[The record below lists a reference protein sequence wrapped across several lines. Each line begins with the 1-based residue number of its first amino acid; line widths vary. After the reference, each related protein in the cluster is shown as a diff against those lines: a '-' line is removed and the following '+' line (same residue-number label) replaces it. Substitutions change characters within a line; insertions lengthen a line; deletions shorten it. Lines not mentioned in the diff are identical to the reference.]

1 MGCRGVPQTPEGLC
15 ELIVD
20 HRRETPTPVG
30 IGKELLALEDL
41 RHALHKK
48 QADLDDEL
56 PNLRKV
62 TFEPDGAITI
72 VRRLPKERGF
82 EKPSRKKE

>member
-1 MGCRGVPQTPEGLC
+1 MV
-15 ELIVD
+15 VD
-20 HRRETPTPVG
+20 PNSSDFQNPIDILDVAFHIR
-30 IGKELLALEDL
+30 LDDL
-41 RHALHKK
+41 RHALQKN
-48 QADLDDEL
+48 QVDLDDGL

-82 EKPSRKKE
+82 EKPSRKRK

>member
-1 MGCRGVPQTPEGLC
+1 MGENLQ
-15 ELIVD
+15 
-20 HRRETPTPVG
+20 
-30 IGKELLALEDL
+30 KELLTLEDL
-41 RHALHKK
+41 RHALRKN
-48 QADLDDEL
+48 QVDLDDEL

-82 EKPSRKKE
+82 EKPTRNRK

>member
-1 MGCRGVPQTPEGLC
+1 MGCRAVFQTPKGLC

-20 HRRETPTPVG
+20 HRRETPVPVG
-30 IGKELLALEDL
+30 VGKELLTLEEL
-41 RHALHKK
+41 QHALHKN
-48 QADLDDEL
+48 QVDLDDEL

-62 TFEPDGAITI
+62 TFEPDGTITI